1 MTTHTAYRKKLIEVD
16 LPLNDINRES
26 ARESANTTNHPASLH
41 KWWARRPLTACRAII
56 FASIVDD
63 PSSCPEEYPTLAL
76 QQQQR
81 EKLHDIIRRLVVWK
95 NSDDETVLADAKY
108 EIARAIARAMDEPP
122 PSRNEVDTFLRDKAQ
137 PIYDP
142 FCGRGSIPIEAQRLG
157 LKAIGADLN
166 PVAVL
171 IAKAVVEIP
180 PKFAGLPPIN
190 PEANPIVM
198 NVRRGTKPE
207 SVPWSGTYGLGND
220 IRYYGNW
227 IQEQAKQCIG
237 NIFPKVPLPNGDE
250 KTVMAW
256 LWARTVPCPNP
267 ACGVPMPLMK
277 TFQLAK
283 KGPRKYWTRPIF
295 DHREKTVSFVVQEN
309 AVGVP
314 REPTVWERSAVCVAC
329 DGPVGLDYVGE
340 QARAGNMTYEMTA
353 IVVDDQP
360 GKTFLSPNKEH
371 ISTALSAV
379 PEWRPQ
385 GRLPDQ
391 ALGFRV
397 QRYGVTQWHQ
407 LFTKRQLV
415 ALTKYSDLAKKARE
429 VMISDGAS
437 HDYADAVYTYLA
449 VTISKMIQG
458 NCSLSRWRNDTTTVE
473 GPFGRQTVS
482 MLWDFVET
490 NPFSN
495 SGQNWKHH
503 IERTAQTVERVPVSI
518 MSGEVH
524 QADAASSVLPGGG
537 PVIVTDP
544 PYHDQIGYAD
554 LSDFFYVW
562 LRPMLREV
570 YPELFG
576 GILTPKAEEIVVV
589 HSRFE
594 DADERFER
602 LLRQSLD
609 LIRQR
614 CAVEFPSSIFYA
626 HKQQEEKRGD
636 RTSTGWE
643 TMLSATISAGFE
655 IVGTWPI
662 LTELATRQRGQD
674 SNALA
679 SSIVLVCRPRPDDA
693 PVATRR
699 QFLDE
704 LEGELPRALE
714 QLAQEGHIAPV
725 DLAQAAIGPGMQIYS
740 RYSRVET
747 IAGERVSVREALA
760 AINRVI
766 AEYDEQAQ
774 GNLDSES
781 RFCLG
786 WLKQNGYEEGAYGEA
801 EVLAQAMNVSVA
813 ELRDFHQLLIAS
825 AGSVQLLP
833 PNAFGPPRVAGLEG
847 ITAWEGCFSMAY
859 DLDPNHEDGG
869 GVESAA
875 TIARAMGSRA
885 ESVERLARLLYNH
898 YDRRGDSRE
907 AVMFNNLVTEWPNIL
922 ARAQDSDQ
930 GRLV

>member
-1 MTTHTAYRKKLIEVD
+1 MTTKSAYRKKLIEVD

-56 FASIVDD
+56 FASLVDD

-95 NSDDETVLADAKY
+95 NSNDETTLADARY
-108 EIARAIARAMDEPP
+108 EIARAMARATKEPP
-122 PSRNEVDTFLRDKAQ
+122 PSKNEVNTFLRNKAQ
-137 PIYDP
+137 SIYDP

-171 IAKAVVEIP
+171 IAKAVIEIP
-180 PKFAGLPPIN
+180 PNFAGQPPIN
-190 PEANPIVM
+190 PEATQM
-198 NVRRGTKPE
+198 EMKVRKGKKPQ

-227 IQEQAKQCIG
+227 IQEEAQQGIG
-237 NIFPKVPLPNGDE
+237 HVFPKAKTPNGEE
-250 KTVMAW
+250 KIVTAW

-295 DHREKTVSFVVQEN
+295 DQREKTVSFVVQEN
-309 AVGVP
+309 AIGVP
-314 REPTVWERSAVCVAC
+314 SEPTVWERTAVCIAC
-329 DGPVGLDYVGE
+329 DGPVDLDYVSE
-340 QARAGNMTYEMTA
+340 QARAGKMTHEMTA
-353 IVVDDQP
+353 IVVDNHP
-360 GKTFLSPNKEH
+360 GKSFLSPNDEH
-371 ISTALSAV
+371 IRAARNAV

-385 GRLPDQ
+385 GNLPDK

-407 LFTKRQLV
+407 LFTNRQLL
-415 ALTKYSDLAKKARE
+415 ALTKYSDLLQKARE
-429 VMISDGAS
+429 VMTNNGAS
-437 HDYADAVYTYLA
+437 NDYADAVCTYLA
-449 VTISKMIQG
+449 LASSKMIQG
-458 NCSLSRWRNDTTTVE
+458 NCSLSRWRNDTTNVE

-495 SGQNWKHH
+495 STQNWKHH
-503 IERTAQTVERVPVSI
+503 IERVAQTVERIPVSVI
-518 MSGEVH
+518 SGEVH
-524 QADAASSVLPGGG
+524 QADAATTVLPSVG

-562 LRPMLREV
+562 LRPMLRGAH
-570 YPELFG
+570 PELFG

-589 HSRFE
+589 PSRFE

-609 LIRQR
+609 LVRQR

-643 TMLSATISAGFE
+643 TMLSATVSAGFE
-655 IVGTWPI
+655 VVGTWPI

-693 PVATRR
+693 PMATRR

-704 LEGELPRALE
+704 LEVELPRALD
-714 QLAQEGHIAPV
+714 QLTHEGHIAPV

-747 IAGERVSVREALA
+747 ITGEQVTVREALA
-760 AINRVI
+760 AINQVI
-766 AEYDEQAQ
+766 AEYDERQQ
-774 GNLDSES
+774 GDLDSET
-781 RFCLG
+781 RFCIG
-786 WLKQNGYEEGAYGEA
+786 WLRQNGYNEGPYGEA
-801 EVLAQAMNVSVA
+801 EVLAQAMNVSVE
-813 ELRDFHQLLIAS
+813 ELRDYHQLLTAS

-833 PNAFGPPRVAGLEG
+833 VDTYGPPRTARLEG

-859 DLDPNHEDGG
+859 DLDPNREDGG
-869 GVESAA
+869 AVEGAA
-875 TIARAMGSRA
+875 TIARAMGSGA

-907 AVMFNNLVTEWPNIL
+907 AVMFNNLVTEWPNIIDE
-922 ARAQDSDQ
+922 AQKPDQ